1 MCCKTPGSDTI
12 STRFVDAL
20 ANEQRGDQI
29 GHRDVGL
36 GDEIAQRRRCGAGAA
51 GAHREVGEVGRHG
64 AGGRPCPHRTSAH
77 RDRPTS
83 MHRSTLGMSS
93 RCRTRPLL
101 SAVVSVQAWFAQ
113 DEMTIRP
120 GSTTS
125 LSLSIENL
133 GEHTEAYTIIPAGL
147 TAAWTTVT
155 RPNVTLFGGSRD
167 VVEIVIRPPAIHT
180 TTAGPTPASVRV
192 IPQQQPDEAIVAETM
207 LDVQSFDD
215 RRITMLQP
223 LQRGRRRA
231 TYEFMVENHGN
242 NLASCRLHLVD
253 RTERVDGSF
262 DPPAVGVAPGSQSLV
277 RLRLKAEQRP
287 LPSQRTPAR
296 LRDRGDRAGSRS
308 GDRACRADPATVDLG
323 PFRLARRSSPRRWWV
338 PRGSAWVHVV
348 EPETARCRR
357 AGGRRSTRRARNVAD
372 RDVASPSTSSPVTP
386 WSPTTLPAVPVV
398 EGEPFTTRIVVDVAI
413 GQTGSQGFSVPP
425 DSAFALTDLV
435 IQNPNRD
442 VGTATLLQ
450 NSDTLYAWN
459 LAQLQSNNEFQPRVT
474 ELVFQPSD
482 TIVLQVTCEG
492 AGSTVG
498 TGCSVAVLLSG
509 EMRPTG

>member
-1 MCCKTPGSDTI
+1 M
-12 STRFVDAL
+12 V
-20 ANEQRGDQI
+20 
-29 GHRDVGL
+29 
-36 GDEIAQRRRCGAGAA
+36 
-51 GAHREVGEVGRHG
+51 
-64 AGGRPCPHRTSAH
+64 
-77 RDRPTS
+77 
-83 MHRSTLGMSS
+83 
-93 RCRTRPLL
+93 RPLL

-113 DEMTIRP
+113 DETTIRP

-133 GEHTEAYTIIPAGL
+133 GEHTEAYTIIPAGM

-155 RPNVTLFGGSRD
+155 RPNVTLFGGSHD

-192 IPQQQPDEAIVAETM
+192 IPQQQPEEAIVAETL

-223 LQRGRRRA
+223 LRRGRRRA

-262 DPPAVGVAPGSQSLV
+262 DPPAVGVASGSQSLV
-277 RLRLKAEQRP
+277 RLRLKAAGGLFRRSERQLDFEIEATEPDHDPAIGHAALIQRP
-287 LPSQRTPAR
+287 SISAR
-296 LRDRGDRAGSRS
+296 FAGLVLVAAAVV
-308 GDRACRADPATVDLG
+308 GAAWL
-323 PFRLARRSSPRRWWV
+323 
-338 PRGSAWVHVV
+338 AWVHVV
-348 EPETARCRR
+348 EPELHDAAEQAVDDRLAELETSPTATSV
-357 AGGRRSTRRARNVAD
+357 AVNVVPGD
-372 RDVASPSTSSPVTP
+372 SVV
-386 WSPTTLPAVPVV
+386 PTTLPAVPVV

-425 DSAFALTDLV
+425 DSVFALTDLV

-442 VGTATLLQ
+442 VGTATLLK

-509 EMRPTG
+509 EMLPTG

>member
-1 MCCKTPGSDTI
+1 M
-12 STRFVDAL
+12 
-20 ANEQRGDQI
+20 
-29 GHRDVGL
+29 
-36 GDEIAQRRRCGAGAA
+36 
-51 GAHREVGEVGRHG
+51 
-64 AGGRPCPHRTSAH
+64 
-77 RDRPTS
+77 
-83 MHRSTLGMSS
+83 
-93 RCRTRPLL
+93 
-101 SAVVSVQAWFAQ
+101 VVSVQAWFAQ
-113 DEMTIRP
+113 DETTIRP

-133 GEHTEAYTIIPAGL
+133 GEHTEAYTIIPAGM

-155 RPNVTLFGGSRD
+155 RPNVTLFGGSHD

-180 TTAGPTPASVRV
+180 TTAGPTPAAVRV
-192 IPQQQPDEAIVAETM
+192 IPQQQPDEAIVAETL

-223 LQRGRRRA
+223 LRRGRRRA

-277 RLRLKAEQRP
+277 RLRLKASSGLFRRSERQLDFEIEATEQDHDPAIAHAALIQPPSISARSAWRVLVAAAVVAAVALAWVRVVRP
-287 LPSQRTPAR
+287 EI
-296 LRDRGDRAGSRS
+296 RDAADRA
-308 GDRACRADPATVDLG
+308 VDD
-323 PFRLARRSSPRRWWV
+323 RLAELNTSPTATTIAV
-338 PRGSAWVHVV
+338 NPAPGDSVV
-348 EPETARCRR
+348 E
-357 AGGRRSTRRARNVAD
+357 
-372 RDVASPSTSSPVTP
+372 
-386 WSPTTLPAVPVV
+386 TTLPPVPVV
-398 EGEPFTTRIVVDVAI
+398 EGVPFTTRIVVDVAI

-442 VGTATLLQ
+442 VGTATLLK

-474 ELVFQPSD
+474 ELVFPPSD

-498 TGCSVAVLLSG
+498 TGCSVAVLLTG
-509 EMRPTG
+509 EMRPTS

>member
-1 MCCKTPGSDTI
+1 M
-12 STRFVDAL
+12 
-20 ANEQRGDQI
+20 
-29 GHRDVGL
+29 
-36 GDEIAQRRRCGAGAA
+36 
-51 GAHREVGEVGRHG
+51 
-64 AGGRPCPHRTSAH
+64 
-77 RDRPTS
+77 
-83 MHRSTLGMSS
+83 
-93 RCRTRPLL
+93 
-101 SAVVSVQAWFAQ
+101 VVSVQAWFTQ
-113 DEMTIRP
+113 DETTIRP

-133 GEHTEAYTIIPAGL
+133 GEHTEQYTIIPAGM

-180 TTAGPTPASVRV
+180 TTAGPTPAAVRV
-192 IPQQQPDEAIVAETM
+192 IPQQQPEEAIVAETL

-223 LQRGRRRA
+223 LRRGRRRA

-262 DPPAVGVAPGSQSLV
+262 DPPAVGVASGSQSLV
-277 RLRLKAEQRP
+277 RLRLKAKGGVFRRSERQLDFEIEATEQDHDP
-287 LPSQRTPAR
+287 AIGHAALIQPPSIPAR
-296 LRDRGDRAGSRS
+296 FAWRVLVA
-308 GDRACRADPATVDLG
+308 AAVVAAAAL
-323 PFRLARRSSPRRWWV
+323 
-338 PRGSAWVHVV
+338 AWVHVIR
-348 EPETARCRR
+348 PELRDAAERAVDDRLAEIDASSTA
-357 AGGRRSTRRARNVAD
+357 TTIPL
-372 RDVASPSTSSPVTP
+372 DVVPGDSVVD
-386 WSPTTLPAVPVV
+386 TTLPAVPVV
-398 EGEPFTTRIVVDVAI
+398 EGVPFTTRIVVDVAI

-435 IQNPNRD
+435 VQNPNRD
-442 VGTATLLQ
+442 VGTATLLK
-450 NSDTLYAWN
+450 NSDTLYVWN

-474 ELVFQPSD
+474 ELVFPPGD

-509 EMRPTG
+509 EMRPAG

>member
-1 MCCKTPGSDTI
+1 MAASYAVPTACP
-12 STRFVDAL
+12 V
-20 ANEQRGDQI
+20 
-29 GHRDVGL
+29 
-36 GDEIAQRRRCGAGAA
+36 RRA
-51 GAHREVGEVGRHG
+51 
-64 AGGRPCPHRTSAH
+64 
-77 RDRPTS
+77 
-83 MHRSTLGMSS
+83 
-93 RCRTRPLL
+93 RPLL
-101 SAVVSVQAWFAQ
+101 SVAVSVQAWFAQ
-113 DEMTIRP
+113 DEIEIRP

-125 LSLSIENL
+125 LSLSVENL

-192 IPQQQPDEAIVAETM
+192 IPQQQPDEAIVAETL

-223 LQRGRRRA
+223 LRRGRRRA

-262 DPPAVGVAPGSQSLV
+262 DPPAVGVASGSQSLV
-277 RLRLKAEQRP
+277 RLRLKANSGLFRRSERQLDFEIEATEQDHDP
-287 LPSQRTPAR
+287 AIGHAALIQPPSIPAR
-296 LRDRGDRAGSRS
+296 FAWRVLVAAAVVAAAALAWVNVVRPELRDAAERA
-308 GDRACRADPATVDLG
+308 VDD
-323 PFRLARRSSPRRWWV
+323 RLAEIGPSPTAT
-338 PRGSAWVHVV
+338 PPAPDINEGESA
-348 EPETARCRR
+348 TA
-357 AGGRRSTRRARNVAD
+357 
-372 RDVASPSTSSPVTP
+372 
-386 WSPTTLPAVPVV
+386 TTLPVVPIV
-398 EGEPFTTRIVVDVAI
+398 EGVPFTTRIEVDVEI
-413 GQTGSQGFSVPP
+413 GQTGSQGFSIPP
-425 DSAFALTDLV
+425 DSVFALTDLV
-435 IQNPNRD
+435 VQNPNRD

-450 NSDTLYAWN
+450 NSGTLYEWN

-492 AGSTVG
+492 AGSTVS
-498 TGCSVAVLLSG
+498 TGCSIAVLLSG
-509 EMRPTG
+509 DMRPAG

>member
-1 MCCKTPGSDTI
+1 M
-12 STRFVDAL
+12 
-20 ANEQRGDQI
+20 
-29 GHRDVGL
+29 
-36 GDEIAQRRRCGAGAA
+36 
-51 GAHREVGEVGRHG
+51 
-64 AGGRPCPHRTSAH
+64 
-77 RDRPTS
+77 
-83 MHRSTLGMSS
+83 
-93 RCRTRPLL
+93 
-101 SAVVSVQAWFAQ
+101 VVSVQAWFAQ
-113 DEMTIRP
+113 DETTIRP

-133 GEHTEAYTIIPAGL
+133 GEHTEAYTIIPAGM

-180 TTAGPTPASVRV
+180 TTAGPTPAAVRV
-192 IPQQQPDEAIVAETM
+192 IPQQQPDEAIVAETL

-223 LQRGRRRA
+223 LRRGRRRA

-262 DPPAVGVAPGSQSLV
+262 DPPAVGVASGSQSLV

-287 LPSQRTPAR
+287 LPAERTPTR

-308 GDRACRADPATVDLG
+308 GDRACRADPAAFDLG
-323 PFRLARRSSPRRWWV
+323 PFRLARARR
-338 PRGSAWVHVV
+338 RGG
-348 EPETARCRR
+348 
-357 AGGRRSTRRARNVAD
+357 GGRRGAGVGPRRPAGDCATPQSGRSTTDSPSSTRRRPRRRIAVNVAPGD
-372 RDVASPSTSSPVTP
+372 SVVE
-386 WSPTTLPAVPVV
+386 TTLPAVPVV
-398 EGEPFTTRIVVDVAI
+398 EGVPFTTRIVVDVAI

-425 DSAFALTDLV
+425 DSVFALTDLV

-442 VGTATLLQ
+442 VGTATLLK

-509 EMRPTG
+509 EMRPAG

>member
-1 MCCKTPGSDTI
+1 MLS
-12 STRFVDAL
+12 
-20 ANEQRGDQI
+20 Q
-29 GHRDVGL
+29 
-36 GDEIAQRRRCGAGAA
+36 
-51 GAHREVGEVGRHG
+51 
-64 AGGRPCPHRTSAH
+64 
-77 RDRPTS
+77 
-83 MHRSTLGMSS
+83 
-93 RCRTRPLL
+93 CRARPLL
-101 SAVVSVQAWFAQ
+101 SVVVSVQAWFAQ
-113 DEMTIRP
+113 DETTIRP

-133 GEHTEAYTIIPAGL
+133 GEHTEAYTIIPAGM

-155 RPNVTLFGGSRD
+155 RPNVTLFGGSHD

-180 TTAGPTPASVRV
+180 TTAGPTPAAVRV
-192 IPQQQPDEAIVAETM
+192 IPQQQPDEAIVAETL

-223 LQRGRRRA
+223 LRRGRRRA

-277 RLRLKAEQRP
+277 RLRLKASSGLFRRSERQLDFEIEATEQ
-287 LPSQRTPAR
+287 
-296 LRDRGDRAGSRS
+296 DH
-308 GDRACRADPATVDLG
+308 DPAIGHAALIQ
-323 PFRLARRSSPRRWWV
+323 PPSISARFAWRV
-338 PRGSAWVHVV
+338 LVAAAVVAAAALAWVHVV
-348 EPETARCRR
+348 RPELHDA
-357 AGGRRSTRRARNVAD
+357 AD
-372 RDVASPSTSSPVTP
+372 RAVDDRLAELDTSPTATTIAVNLAPGDSVVE
-386 WSPTTLPAVPVV
+386 TTLPAVPVV
-398 EGEPFTTRIVVDVAI
+398 EGVPFTTRIVVDVAI

-442 VGTATLLQ
+442 VGTATLLK